1 MIDSK
6 RFEIEDGA
14 MNCFRLARKNK
25 DRINDII
32 RLAHDAQNI
41 DEDELNFYN
50 EASNRFFQMGS
61 WLSTLSEIE
70 KEAHKYNS
78 GQQTAEYTMESII
91 LLLKGDEG
99 IEN

>member
-1 MIDSK
+1 MADSK
-6 RFEIEDGA
+6 KFKIEDGS

-25 DRINDII
+25 DRIDDII
-32 RLAHDAQNI
+32 GLAHDAQSIN
-41 DEDELNFYN
+41 EDEINFYN

-78 GQQTAEYTMESII
+78 GQQTAEYAMESII
-91 LLLKGDEG
+91 TLLKGDEG
-99 IEN
+99 VEN